1 MVRTYDLDI
10 MDDIVH
16 NIPEELMASIDI
28 QLSHHAGMV
37 MQRRRITLEDIALTV
52 DLGEHTLRGEIVD
65 IKCYLGVMKPAHG
78 KPHRSCAA
86 RCISGGIPPALVVK
100 DRDGDTNHLL
110 LVSADGRTVNREV
123 LPLVAEPVEIT
134 GRVVR
139 LGDRLVL
146 QANPETYRRLTG

>member
-1 MVRTYDLDI
+1 MIEVADGT
-10 MDDIVH
+10 
-16 NIPEELMASIDI
+16 
-28 QLSHHAGMV
+28 
-37 MQRRRITLEDIALTV
+37 MQPWTEVDAHRLVGRLVQEALN
-52 DLGEHTLRGEIVD
+52 LGEHTLRGEIVD

-86 RCISGGIPPALVVK
+86 RCISGGIPPVLMVR

-139 LGDRLVL
+139 LGDWLVL
-146 QANPETYRRLTG
+146 QASPETYRRLPG